1 MATLDAK
8 VIQSLS
14 WLAVRI
20 RRTAMPPTHEPS
32 QAVLGSV
39 LTRHGGLEDTS
50 DTGVFYVGLGDR
62 FDDDRRLVREAAS
75 ELRPAM
81 HPHLGWRFPS
91 SYLRR

>member
-32 QAVLGSV
+32 QAALGSMV
-39 LTRHGGLEDTS
+39 TRHPGLEDTS
-50 DTGVFYVGLGDR
+50 DTAVLYVGLGDQ

-75 ELRPAM
+75 ELPPAL
-81 HPHLGWRFPS
+81 HPGLGWRFRS

>member
-1 MATLDAK
+1 MP
-8 VIQSLS
+8 
-14 WLAVRI
+14 
-20 RRTAMPPTHEPS
+20 RTHQPD

-39 LTRHGGLEDTS
+39 LTRHGGLKDTS

-62 FDDDRRLVREAAS
+62 FDDDRRLVREAAP

-81 HPHLGWRFPS
+81 HPDLGWRFLS

>member
-1 MATLDAK
+1 M
-8 VIQSLS
+8 ISP
-14 WLAVRI
+14 
-20 RRTAMPPTHEPS
+20 RRGEGTA
-32 QAVLGSV
+32 
-39 LTRHGGLEDTS
+39 DTN

-81 HPHLGWRFPS
+81 HPDLGWRFPS